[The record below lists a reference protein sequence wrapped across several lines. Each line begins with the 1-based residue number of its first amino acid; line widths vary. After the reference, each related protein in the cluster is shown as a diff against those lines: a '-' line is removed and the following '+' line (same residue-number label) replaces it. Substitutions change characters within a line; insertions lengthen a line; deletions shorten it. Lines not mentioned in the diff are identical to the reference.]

1 MAFLPYGVDIDAM
14 PREVGRVR
22 NIMVVFAKKSSCM
35 NLNAQN
41 NSTAANYSSGTYET
55 TNSMK
60 TCRLISGTLLIFIL
74 CKYLV
79 CQNSFG
85 SNLQP
90 GSGSWATTALPDQFR
105 VRGLLSRN

>member
-41 NSTAANYSSGTYET
+41 NTYTRTSDNKKET
-55 TNSMK
+55 ETDRK
-60 TCRLISGTLLIFIL
+60 
-74 CKYLV
+74 
-79 CQNSFG
+79 
-85 SNLQP
+85 
-90 GSGSWATTALPDQFR
+90 
-105 VRGLLSRN
+105 SRSLGDG